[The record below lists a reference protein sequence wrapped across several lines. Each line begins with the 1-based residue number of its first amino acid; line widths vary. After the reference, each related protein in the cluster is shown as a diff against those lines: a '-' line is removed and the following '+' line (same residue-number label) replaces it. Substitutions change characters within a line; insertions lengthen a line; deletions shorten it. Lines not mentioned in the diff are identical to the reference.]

1 MVKNMI
7 KYIFIYTTILFMI
20 GCENKL
26 IDDVCQ
32 DCTLELDIPSLS
44 QDENGYYEMY
54 HTGDIQTFATIR
66 AFMGSGQWH
75 EQLGW
80 ATDTYYLGCVW
91 NHCDTIP
98 VVNQSSWSNTDGI
111 ASTVIGIMEE
121 HVGDIITVYAAYE
134 KYGVQYYDFIKVRI
148 NANE

>member
-1 MVKNMI
+1 
-7 KYIFIYTTILFMI
+7 
-20 GCENKL
+20 
-26 IDDVCQ
+26 
-32 DCTLELDIPSLS
+32 
-44 QDENGYYEMY
+44 MY